1 MESNFYEILEIQ
13 KDATEKSIDRAY
25 RIARATYQPA
35 SPATYS
41 IFSDDENADILRR
54 IEEAYTILSDARL
67 RREYDARLRR
77 ESNPE
82 PERPRP
88 PPPAALRLPEEPAP
102 RAAPPERPPAPMLEP
117 TPPPP
122 PPPVPPTV
130 QAEVEARPELAPEA
144 AGVLLEHRYT
154 GRALRQMRIDLDIE
168 LEEIASRTKISER
181 YLRLIEADSYPELPA
196 PVYLKGFLR
205 ELAKAL
211 RLEPGVVVAS
221 YMERY
226 EESVGGS

>member
-1 MESNFYEILEIQ
+1 MESNFYEILEIH

-41 IFSDDENADILRR
+41 IFSDDENSDILRR

-82 PERPRP
+82 PERPRTPLGP
-88 PPPAALRLPEEPAP
+88 PAPAALRLPEEPPPRAESPEGPPAQTPEPIPSPPLAPVQADAEAP
-102 RAAPPERPPAPMLEP
+102 RELGPEPAGRP
-117 TPPPP
+117 
-122 PPPVPPTV
+122 
-130 QAEVEARPELAPEA
+130 R
-144 AGVLLEHRYT
+144 AGRYD
-154 GRALRQMRIDLDIE
+154 GRALRQMRINLDIE

-211 RLEPGVVVAS
+211 RLEPGIVVAG
-221 YMERY
+221 YMKRY
-226 EESVGGS
+226 EESVGRG